1 MIQTGHSIL
10 DPAVLASI
18 KDLELRAKV
27 AVEGFLAGLHKSPHR
42 GFSSEF
48 SDYRHYNP
56 GDDMRY
62 LDWKVYAR
70 SGKFFIKQFEDETNV
85 RCYLLMDCS
94 ASMGYRSDTL
104 TKLEFAR
111 TLASALA
118 YFISGQQDAVGLIT
132 FDHKIQQYLPS
143 RYRQGHLMRILRALT
158 ETVIGDVTDILQPV
172 ADLAHSLK
180 RKGLVI
186 LISDLLDENETT
198 MKGLQLLRAKGND
211 VIVFH
216 VLDDA
221 ELTFPFNRI
230 ADFEDSETHE
240 IQKAVPQRVREAYL
254 HEVERFCDYY
264 KEKCRAGGIDY
275 CLLNTSEPLDTALAS
290 YLSKRA
296 RSF

>member
-1 MIQTGHSIL
+1 
-10 DPAVLASI
+10 
-18 KDLELRAKV
+18 
-27 AVEGFLAGLHKSPHR
+27 
-42 GFSSEF
+42 
-48 SDYRHYNP
+48 
-56 GDDMRY
+56 
-62 LDWKVYAR
+62 
-70 SGKFFIKQFEDETNV
+70 
-85 RCYLLMDCS
+85 
-94 ASMGYRSDTL
+94 MGYGSDTV

-118 YFISGQQDAVGLIT
+118 YFIIGQRDAVGLIT
-132 FDHKIQQYLPS
+132 FDHKIQHYLPP
-143 RYRQGHLMRILRALT
+143 RYRQGHLMQILRALA

-186 LISDLLDENETT
+186 LISDLLDENEAT
-198 MKGLQLLRAKGND
+198 MGGLQQLRAKGND

-221 ELTFPFNRI
+221 ELTFPFDRI

-240 IQKAVPQRVREAYL
+240 IQKAVPQRVRKIYL
-254 HEVERFCDYY
+254 QEVERFCDFY
-264 KEKCRAGGIDY
+264 KEKCRAGGMDY
-275 CLLNTSEPLDTALAS
+275 CLLNTAEPLNTALAS